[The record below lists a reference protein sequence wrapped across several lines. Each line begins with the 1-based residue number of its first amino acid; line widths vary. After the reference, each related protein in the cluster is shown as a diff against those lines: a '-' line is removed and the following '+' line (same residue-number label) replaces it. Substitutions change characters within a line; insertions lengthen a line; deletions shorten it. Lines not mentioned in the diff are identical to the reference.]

1 MREDKIKGYRYRQ
14 LTNRTTRSESFDRV
28 HGFDPEDPNIELG
41 TTTLTWETPSYHA
54 PTGVAA
60 FSWSVVRDNWP
71 VQWTVSNGTI
81 DRLVINDTMDFI
93 DTYKLEIDTVAG
105 IATLENGYKQSV
117 VANSTLAAMVADLSL
132 ATYHRDLFLSVSAL
146 KKGMDGAV
154 GQPTAATDI
163 KIGDVSV
170 ATAVFGDTK
179 ASYTIGDP
187 PIENTSLTSVLNLL
201 TMSGQIGDTSTIE
214 SSGWNPFISPLA
226 QRVALGLVHVT
237 AHSLGTLYGGNVAWQ
252 LSENIVITSY
262 PLWGGDGPLV
272 HDPTFTAT
280 FSPEEA
286 EESSSE
292 PATDTDTASE
302 PEPESTPAAA
312 SAAGVVVVGSLF
324 IALGISRRYM
334 RK

>member
-60 FSWSVVRDNWP
+60 FTWSVVRDNWP

-81 DRLVINDTMDFI
+81 DRLVINDTMDLK
-93 DTYKLEIDTVAG
+93 DTYRLEIDTVAG
-105 IATLENGYKQSV
+105 IATLQNDYEQSV
-117 VANSTLAAMVADLSL
+117 VTNSTLAAMVADLSL

-146 KKGMDGAV
+146 KKGMDGAI
-154 GQPTAATDI
+154 GQQTDATDI
-163 KIGDVSV
+163 KIGGVSV

-179 ASYTIGDP
+179 ANYTIGDP

-237 AHSLGTLYGGNVAWQ
+237 AHSLGTLYGGNVAWK

-262 PLWGGDGPLV
+262 PTWGGDGPLV

-280 FSPEEA
+280 FSPSAA
-286 EESSSE
+286 EESSETEPPSSVSSE
-292 PATDTDTASE
+292 P
-302 PEPESTPAAA
+302 PPESTPAAA
-312 SAAGVVVVGSLF
+312 SAAGVFVIGALL
-324 IALGISRRYM
+324 ITLGILRRHL